1 MITRFPVSARRRADQ
16 RGAVT
21 INFLYPF
28 TVAPTSAQMINT
40 PYNTVIATVSASAAG
55 DTSAVITHDFGLP
68 TSDISSG
75 FPQLTIVP
83 QSDETTSPW
92 YEASENPNYTVL
104 QKNTLGVGATA
115 KVFVQRPHS
124 IVR

>member
-1 MITRFPVSARRRADQ
+1 MTERFPVSARRRAYE

-28 TVAPTSAQMINT
+28 TTAPTTGQMINT
-40 PYNTVIATVSASAAG
+40 PYNTVIATVVASAAA

-68 TSDISSG
+68 ASDITQG

-83 QSDETTSPW
+83 QGDETTSPW

-104 QKNTLGVGATA
+104 QKNTLGAGPTV

-124 IVR
+124 IAR